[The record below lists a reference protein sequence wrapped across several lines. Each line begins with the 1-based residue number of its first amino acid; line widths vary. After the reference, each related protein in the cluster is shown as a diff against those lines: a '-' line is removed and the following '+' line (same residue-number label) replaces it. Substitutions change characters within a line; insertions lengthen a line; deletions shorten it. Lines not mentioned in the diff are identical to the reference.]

1 MSEQDISVPADW
13 RGWILKGGAAPLYLQ
28 ECRLST
34 SPLQTGEILVKN
46 SAIGLNPVD
55 WKVLDSQTGQVPG
68 VDGAGTVV
76 AVGPEVDKRWLG
88 VRVAYHQNLQRN
100 GSFAEYTV
108 LAAKVLMRIP
118 DQLDFATAAAFPCPA
133 LTAWQAIEKIPV
145 KPGAPILIAG
155 AGGSVGH
162 YLVQLAQARGF
173 DVTTLSSERH
183 WARLHALGAKRC
195 LDDIRHNAQTTQ
207 RRYFAVID
215 AVGPEHAEKLA
226 DSLLAN
232 GHLVCIQGRVAQWP
246 CAAFGRSLS
255 LHEVALGALHQTG
268 NTEQWRDLTL
278 HGEKMLTQIARGSI
292 QSERLLHFCFE
303 QLPAQLLALQHRNF
317 SGKQVILL

>member
-1 MSEQDISVPADW
+1 MSNKVISVPADW
-13 RGWILKGGAAPLYLQ
+13 RCWVWQGGDSPLDLQ
-28 ECRLST
+28 ERYLSA
-34 SPLQTGEILVKN
+34 SPLKPGEILVKN
-46 SAIGLNPVD
+46 GAIGLNPVD
-55 WKVLDSQTGQVPG
+55 WKVLNTQIDKVPG

-76 AVGPEVDKRWLG
+76 AVGPDVDRGWLG

-108 LAAKVLMRIP
+108 LAAQVVMRIP
-118 DQLDFATAAAFPCPA
+118 DDLDFATAAAFPCPA
-133 LTAWQAIEKIPV
+133 LTAWQAIEKLPV
-145 KPGAPILIAG
+145 KPGATLLIAG

-162 YLVQLAQARGF
+162 YLVQLAVARGF

-183 WARLHALGAKRC
+183 WSRLRALGAGRC
-195 LDDIRHNAQTTQ
+195 LDDVQHYAQAVNP
-207 RRYFAVID
+207 RYLAVID
-215 AVGPEHAEKLA
+215 AVGPEHAESLA

-246 CAAFGRSLS
+246 CAAFGRALS

-268 NTEQWRDLTL
+268 NTQQWQALMQQ
-278 HGEKMLTQIARGSI
+278 GEYMLAQISRGSL
-292 QSERLLHFCFE
+292 QSEMILHFPYD

>member
-1 MSEQDISVPADW
+1 MSDQAISVPADG
-13 RGWILKGGAAPLYLQ
+13 RGWIGQGGNSPLDLQ
-28 ECRLST
+28 ERYLST
-34 SPLQTGEILVKN
+34 PALQAGEILVKN
-46 SAIGLNPVD
+46 AAIGLNPVD
-55 WKVLDSQTGQVPG
+55 WKVLNTQIDKVPG

-76 AVGPEVDKRWLG
+76 ALGPNVDIGLLG
-88 VRVAYHQNLQRN
+88 LRVAYHQNLQRN

-108 LAAKVLMRIP
+108 LAAQVVMRIP
-118 DQLDFATAAAFPCPA
+118 DELDFATAAAFPCPA

-145 KPGAPILIAG
+145 NPGAQLLIAG

-195 LDDIRHNAQTTQ
+195 LDDIQHSPQTNQ
-207 RRYFAVID
+207 GRYFAVID
-215 AVGPEHAEKLA
+215 AVGSEHAAHLA
-226 DSLLAN
+226 DNLLAN

-246 CAAFGRSLS
+246 CAAFGRALS
-255 LHEVALGALHQTG
+255 LHEVALGALHQSG
-268 NTEQWRDLTL
+268 NAQQWRDLMQQ
-278 HGEKMLTQIARGSI
+278 GEKLLAQIAGGSL
-292 QSERLLHFCFE
+292 QSELLLHFPFD
-303 QLPAQLLALQHRNF
+303 QLPTQLLALQHRNF

>member
-1 MSEQDISVPADW
+1 MSEQAISVPADW
-13 RGWILKGGAAPLYLQ
+13 RGWVWQGGDSPLDLQERYLSAAPLQ
-28 ECRLST
+28 S
-34 SPLQTGEILVKN
+34 GEILVKN
-46 SAIGLNPVD
+46 GAIGLNPVD
-55 WKVLDSQTGQVPG
+55 WKVLNTQVDQVPG
-68 VDGAGTVV
+68 VDGAGTIV
-76 AVGPEVDKRWLG
+76 AVGPDVDKGWLG

-108 LAAKVLMRIP
+108 LAAQVVMRIP
-118 DQLDFATAAAFPCPA
+118 DELDFATAAAFPCPA

-195 LDDIRHNAQTTQ
+195 LDDIQQNADTTQ
-207 RRYFAVID
+207 QRYFAVID
-215 AVGPEHAEKLA
+215 AVGPEHAESLA
-226 DSLLAN
+226 DALLAN

-246 CAAFGRSLS
+246 CAAFGRALS

-268 NTEQWRDLTL
+268 NGQQWQEITQQ
-278 HGEKMLTQIARGSI
+278 GENLLKQIARGSL
-292 QSERLLHFCFE
+292 QSEMLLHFPYD

-317 SGKQVILL
+317 SGKQLILL